1 MASVAKAHA
10 ACKALPGA
18 TYDVKWGKDECYSVG
33 GKMFAVIGPGGT
45 YGGPRAA
52 AWSIGFKV
60 DDYRFLELTDREGII
75 PAPYMAKHKWV
86 LVRDPRKVGDA
97 ELKELIARSHALI
110 LSKLPKKLQAKLD
123 PGPSAQLRRP
133 G

>member
-10 ACKALPGA
+10 ACKALPGT

-45 YGGPRAA
+45 HGGPARA

-60 DDYRFLELTDREGII
+60 DDFRFLELTDREGII
-75 PAPYMAKHKWV
+75 PAPYMARHKWV
-86 LVRDPRKVGDA
+86 LVRDTKKLTDA
-97 ELKELIARSHALI
+97 ELKELIDRSHALVTA
-110 LSKLPKKLQAKLD
+110 KLP
-123 PGPSAQLRRP
+123 
-133 G
+133 